1 MTLTLLTPRT
11 CRFTNPMSKAEP
23 RHIVNLD
30 QRQYEYHPLCLVN
43 EQSPKVL
50 GQLHR

>member
-30 QRQYEYHPLCLVN
+30 QRQYHPLCLVN